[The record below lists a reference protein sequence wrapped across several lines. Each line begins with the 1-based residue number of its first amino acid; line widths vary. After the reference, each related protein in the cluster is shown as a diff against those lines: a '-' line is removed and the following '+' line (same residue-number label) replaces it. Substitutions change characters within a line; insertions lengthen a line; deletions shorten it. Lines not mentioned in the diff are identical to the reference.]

1 MFDEFGAVNISHQDR
16 RHKRLINLLY
26 EIDGVFALCSDDN
39 AIRTHQIRYCTAFAQ
54 KFGVADHIEVSAMAV
69 VSFDRFG
76 HFLARFH
83 GHCALVN
90 YHTII
95 SQNSRDFSRNF
106 FKKTQIDIAIGLLRS
121 RHGDEDDLRVVYS
134 LLNAAG
140 ETQPTRRDV
149 TVNNLFKPRFIN
161 WDLAGLE
168 LFDLLRVV
176 VDANDIMA
184 DIGEAGAR
192 HQANVTGT
200 DD

>member
-16 RHKRLINLLY
+16 RHKRLINLLH
-26 EIDGVFALCSDDN
+26 EIDGMFALCSDDN
-39 AIRTHQIRYCTAFAQ
+39 AIRTHQIRYRTAFAQ
-54 KFGVADHIEVSAMAV
+54 KFGVADHIEVS
-69 VSFDRFG
+69 
-76 HFLARFH
+76 
-83 GHCALVN
+83 
-90 YHTII
+90 
-95 SQNSRDFSRNF
+95 
-106 FKKTQIDIAIGLLRS
+106 AIGLLRS
-121 RHGDEDDLRVVYS
+121 RHGDEDDLRVVHS

-161 WDLAGLE
+161 WDLARMQ

-184 DIGEAGAR
+184 DIGETGAR
-192 HQANVTGT
+192 HETDVTGT

>member
-16 RHKRLINLLY
+16 RHERLINLLH

-39 AIRTHQIRYCTAFAQ
+39 AIRTHQIRYRTAFAQ

-69 VSFDRFG
+69 VSFNRFG
-76 HFLARFH
+76 HFLARFY

-90 YHTII
+90 DHTII
-95 SQNSRDFSRNF
+95 SQNSGDFSRNF

-149 TVNNLFKPRFIN
+149 TVNNLFKSRFIN
-161 WDLAGLE
+161 RHLAGLQ
-168 LFDLLRVV
+168 LFDLLWVV
-176 VDANDIMA
+176 IDANDVMA
-184 DIGEAGAR
+184 DISETSAC
-192 HQANVTGT
+192 HQADITGA